1 MFVCVFALL
10 IKKLLER
17 KIERKEIE
25 KLKRIKCVELRVGEE
40 KVAILQELGAC
51 VNSFKRLGI
60 EIPVKFL

>member
-25 KLKRIKCVELRVGEE
+25 KLKRIKCMELREE
-40 KVAILQELGAC
+40 KIVMLQELGAC
-51 VNSFKRLGI
+51 VN
-60 EIPVKFL
+60 

>member
-1 MFVCVFALL
+1 VFVCVFALL

-25 KLKRIKCVELRVGEE
+25 KLKRIKCMELREE
-40 KVAILQELGAC
+40 KIVMLQELGAC

>member
-25 KLKRIKCVELRVGEE
+25 KLKRIKCMELREE
-40 KVAILQELGAC
+40 KIVMLQELGAC